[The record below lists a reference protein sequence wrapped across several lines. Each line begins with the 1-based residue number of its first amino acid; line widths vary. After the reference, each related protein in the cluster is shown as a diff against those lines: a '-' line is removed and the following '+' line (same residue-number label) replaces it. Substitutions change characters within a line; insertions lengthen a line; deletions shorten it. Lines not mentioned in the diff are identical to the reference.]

1 MIQIRFVEG
10 RGEGFESCLALRIQV
25 FVEEL
30 GVDSA
35 PQDDE
40 WDAMAA
46 HALLLDEKGEAV
58 ATARLYPEDRGWKV
72 GRVCVKKTERGKGY
86 GEMVVRAVC
95 AKAFA
100 LVPDSTVRLHAR
112 LEARDL
118 YEKLGFAAEGA
129 PFWEA
134 GMEHVAMA
142 VTNRTFCWSGR
153 CGKN

>member
-58 ATARLYPEDRGWKV
+58 ATARLYPEDLGWKV
-72 GRVCVKKTERGKGY
+72 GRVWPGASMRSWVLRR
-86 GEMVVRAVC
+86 RARPFGRR
-95 AKAFA
+95 AW
-100 LVPDSTVRLHAR
+100 STWPWL
-112 LEARDL
+112 
-118 YEKLGFAAEGA
+118 
-129 PFWEA
+129 
-134 GMEHVAMA
+134 
-142 VTNRTFCWSGR
+142 
-153 CGKN
+153 

>member
-58 ATARLYPEDRGWKV
+58 ATARQYPEDLGWKV
-72 GRVCVKKTERGKGY
+72 GRVCVRKTERGKG
-86 GEMVVRAVC
+86 
-95 AKAFA
+95 
-100 LVPDSTVRLHAR
+100 
-112 LEARDL
+112 
-118 YEKLGFAAEGA
+118 
-129 PFWEA
+129 
-134 GMEHVAMA
+134 
-142 VTNRTFCWSGR
+142 
-153 CGKN
+153 